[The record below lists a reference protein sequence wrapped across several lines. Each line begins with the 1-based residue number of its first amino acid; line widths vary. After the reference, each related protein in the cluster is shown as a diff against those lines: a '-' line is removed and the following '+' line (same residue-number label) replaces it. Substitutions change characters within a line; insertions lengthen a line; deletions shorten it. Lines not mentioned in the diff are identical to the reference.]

1 MCDVLNVL
9 LKSFITY
16 KLLGNVP
23 DVLLKPQQPY
33 N

>member
-16 KLLGNVP
+16 KLLGNVS
-23 DVLLKPQQPY
+23 DVLLKFQ
-33 N
+33 